1 MNRSLAS
8 WIGVPI
14 ILPLVCGGCGATPE
28 KGVSAIRL
36 GGFEA
41 WAEPIPDALAVGEAA
56 FDGDFDQGIT
66 TLRPFEGRLWMGY
79 GDATRNLGSEIPV
92 EFRWFAGADDPVAR
106 TADVFASGQGA
117 RQRNP
122 GDTGEEQ
129 IEPYRV
135 VAGSLW
141 QPGVDS
147 TNADEAWTQTKA
159 GTWRSVDGERVQT
172 KLIDGNVFKLE
183 SVDGEPVWRKYRN
196 IPGGEHVHDIAGF
209 DGSIYAVGSGA
220 DHRFEF
226 GNGKVFRYLWRSDDG
241 GETFRTVLRVEV
253 PAVGYD
259 TRFRRLLASGDR
271 LYVLGYL
278 NPYQTEGPIE
288 GRSIVVTH
296 RNGIAEWVDL
306 EGPLSEMLP
315 LRTLRGPGG
324 RPGGW
329 WSRERGDAV
338 RRPRR
343 SGSTVAPGGRAGG
356 LAWIAACSTSSFL
369 SGDRGRFLV
378 LAGSGRPEEGEPAER
393 FEILSGSTLDPDR
406 LSTVARLSDL
416 EPRSF
421 AVFDGHVFLGTEDGR
436 ILRADLELDHAGR

>member
-28 KGVSAIRL
+28 KGVSAIRV

-41 WAEPIPDALAVGEAA
+41 WAEPIPDAIATGEAA
-56 FDGDFDQGIT
+56 FEGDFDRGIT

-92 EFRWFAGADDPVAR
+92 EFRWFAGADDPVVR
-106 TADVFASGQGA
+106 TADVLAAGQGA
-117 RQRNP
+117 RQRSP

-147 TNADEAWTQTKA
+147 TDADEAWTQTKA
-159 GTWRSVDGERVQT
+159 GTWRLVDGERLQT

-183 SVDGEPVWRKYRN
+183 SVDDEPVWRKYRN

-209 DGSIYAVGSGA
+209 GGSIYAVGSGA

-296 RNGIAEWVDL
+296 RDGIAEWVDL

-315 LRTLRGPGG
+315 LRTFEVPEEDWGLVVARKGRRGAEKVF
-324 RPGGW
+324 RIDADRVVELEGW
-329 WSRERGDAV
+329 RD
-338 RRPRR
+338 RR
-343 SGSTVAPGGRAGG
+343 V
-356 LAWIAACSTSSFL
+356 LDVSFIP
-369 SGDRGRFLV
+369 GDRRFLV
-378 LAGSGRPEEGEPAER
+378 LAGSGRPEEGEPAEQ

-421 AVFDGHVFLGTEDGR
+421 AVFNGDVFLGTEDGR
-436 ILRADLELDHAGR
+436 ILRADLDLDDAGR

>member
-1 MNRSLAS
+1 MSRSYGT
-8 WIGVPI
+8 WISVAAT
-14 ILPLVCGGCGATPE
+14 LMLMCGGCGIAVE
-28 KGVSAIRL
+28 RDGEVLRI
-36 GGFEA
+36 GGFEP
-41 WAEPIPDALAVGEAA
+41 WAEPIPDALAVGEVA
-56 FDGDFDQGIT
+56 FEGDFDRGIT

-79 GDATRNLGSEIPV
+79 GDATRNLGSEVPV

-106 TADVFASGQGA
+106 TADVLAAGQGA
-117 RQRNP
+117 RQRSP

-135 VAGSLW
+135 VEGSLW

-147 TNADEAWTQTKA
+147 TNPDEAWTQTKA
-159 GTWRSVDGERVQT
+159 GTWRVVDGERVQT

-183 SVDGEPVWRKYRN
+183 SVEGEPVWRKYRN

-209 DGSIYAVGSGA
+209 GGSIYAVGSGA

-296 RNGIAEWVDL
+296 RDGITEWVDL
-306 EGPLSEMLP
+306 EGPLAEMLP
-315 LRTLRGPGG
+315 LRTFEVPEEAWGLVIASKGRRGAEKVF
-324 RPGGW
+324 RI
-329 WSRERGDAV
+329 D
-338 RRPRR
+338 
-343 SGSTVAPGGRAGG
+343 
-356 LAWIAACSTSSFL
+356 
-369 SGDRGRFLV
+369 GDRVVELEGWRDRRVIDVSFVPGDRRFLV
-378 LAGSGRPEEGEPAER
+378 LAGTGRPGEGEPTEQ
-393 FEILSGSTLDPDR
+393 FEILSGTTLDPDR

-416 EPRSF
+416 EPRCF
-421 AVFDGHVFLGTEDGR
+421 AVFDGHVFLGTDDGR
-436 ILRADLELDHAGR
+436 ILRADLDPDDSGR

>member
-28 KGVSAIRL
+28 KGVSAIRV

-41 WAEPIPDALAVGEAA
+41 WAEPIPDAIATGEAA
-56 FDGDFDQGIT
+56 FEGDFDRGIT

-92 EFRWFAGADDPVAR
+92 EFRWFAGADDPVVR
-106 TADVFASGQGA
+106 TADVLAAGQGA
-117 RQRNP
+117 RQRSP

-147 TNADEAWTQTKA
+147 TDADEAWTQTKA
-159 GTWRSVDGERVQT
+159 GTWRLVDGERLQT

-183 SVDGEPVWRKYRN
+183 SVDDEPVWRKYRN

-209 DGSIYAVGSGA
+209 GGSIYAVGSGA

-296 RNGIAEWVDL
+296 RDGIAEWVDL

-315 LRTLRGPGG
+315 LRTFPA
-324 RPGGW
+324 P
-329 WSRERGDAV
+329 EGDWGLVVA
-338 RRPRR
+338 RKGR
-343 SGSTVAPGGRAGG
+343 SGSNHVFRVEGRTVAELEGWRGRRV
-356 LAWIAACSTSSFL
+356 IDVQFL
-369 SGDRGRFLV
+369 SDRGRFLV
-378 LAGSGRPEEGEPAER
+378 LAGSGRPEEGEPAAQ

-416 EPRSF
+416 EPR
-421 AVFDGHVFLGTEDGR
+421 
-436 ILRADLELDHAGR
+436 

>member
-1 MNRSLAS
+1 M
-8 WIGVPI
+8 
-14 ILPLVCGGCGATPE
+14 
-28 KGVSAIRL
+28 SAIRL

-106 TADVFASGQGA
+106 TADVLAAGQGA

-135 VAGSLW
+135 VAGALW

-159 GTWRSVDGERVQT
+159 GTWRDVDGERVQT

-183 SVDGEPVWRKYRN
+183 SVEGEPIWRKYRN

-209 DGSIYAVGSGA
+209 EESIYAVGSGA

-241 GETFRTVLRVEV
+241 GATFRTVLRVEV

-296 RNGIAEWVDL
+296 RDGIAEWVDL

-315 LRTLRGPGG
+315 LRTFPA
-324 RPGGW
+324 P
-329 WSRERGDAV
+329 EGDWGLVVA
-338 RRPRR
+338 RKGR
-343 SGSTVAPGGRAGG
+343 SGSNHVFRVEGRTVAELEGWRGRRV
-356 LAWIAACSTSSFL
+356 IDVQFL
-369 SGDRGRFLV
+369 SDRGRFLV
-378 LAGSGRPEEGEPAER
+378 LAGSGRPEEGEPAEQ

>member
-28 KGVSAIRL
+28 KGVSAIRV

-41 WAEPIPDALAVGEAA
+41 WAEPIPDAIATGEAA
-56 FDGDFDQGIT
+56 FEGDFDRGIT

-92 EFRWFAGADDPVAR
+92 EFRWFAGADDPVVR
-106 TADVFASGQGA
+106 TADVLAAGQGA
-117 RQRNP
+117 RQRSP

-147 TNADEAWTQTKA
+147 TDADEAWTQTKA
-159 GTWRSVDGERVQT
+159 GTWRLVDGERLQT

-183 SVDGEPVWRKYRN
+183 SVDDEPVWRKYRN

-209 DGSIYAVGSGA
+209 GGSIYAVGSGA

-315 LRTLRGPGG
+315 LRTFPA
-324 RPGGW
+324 P
-329 WSRERGDAV
+329 EGDWGLVVA
-338 RRPRR
+338 RKGR
-343 SGSTVAPGGRAGG
+343 SGSNHVFRVEGRTVAELEGWRGRRV
-356 LAWIAACSTSSFL
+356 IDVQFL
-369 SGDRGRFLV
+369 SDRGRFLV
-378 LAGSGRPEEGEPAER
+378 LAGSGRPEEGEPAEQ

-421 AVFDGHVFLGTEDGR
+421 AVFNGDVFLGTEDGR
-436 ILRADLELDHAGR
+436 ILRADLDLDDAGR

>member
-1 MNRSLAS
+1 MSGS
-8 WIGVPI
+8 YGTWIGAAA
-14 ILPLVCGGCGATPE
+14 ILSLLCGGCG
-28 KGVSAIRL
+28 VSTERGAEAIRI
-36 GGFEA
+36 GGFEP
-41 WAEPIPDALAVGEAA
+41 WAEPIQDAIRVGETA
-56 FDGDFDQGIT
+56 FEGDFDRGIT
-66 TLRPFEGRLWMGY
+66 TLRAFEGRLWMGY

-106 TADVFASGQGA
+106 TADVLAAGQGA
-117 RQRNP
+117 RQRSP

-147 TNADEAWTQTKA
+147 TNPDEAWTQAKA
-159 GTWRSVDGERVQT
+159 GTWRDVDGERVQT
-172 KLIDGNVFKLE
+172 KLIEGNVFKLE

-209 DGSIYAVGSGA
+209 GGSIYAVGSGA

-241 GETFRTVLRVEV
+241 GETFRTILRVEV

-296 RNGIAEWVDL
+296 RDGITEWVDL

-315 LRTLRGPGG
+315 LRTFPA
-324 RPGGW
+324 PD
-329 WSRERGDAV
+329 GDWGLVVA
-338 RRPRR
+338 RKGR
-343 SGSTVAPGGRAGG
+343 SGSNHVFRVEGRTVTELEGWRGRRV
-356 LAWIAACSTSSFL
+356 IDVQFL
-369 SGDRGRFLV
+369 SDRGRFLV
-378 LAGSGRPEEGEPAER
+378 LAGSGRPEEGEPPER
-393 FEILSGSTLDPDR
+393 FEILSGSTRDPDR
-406 LSTVARLSDL
+406 LTAVARLSEL

-421 AVFDGHVFLGTEDGR
+421 AVFKGDVFLGTDDGR
-436 ILRADLELDHAGR
+436 ILRADLEAEESGR

>member
-14 ILPLVCGGCGATPE
+14 MLPLVCGGCGAIPE
-28 KGVSAIRL
+28 KGVSAIRV

-159 GTWRSVDGERVQT
+159 GIWRSVDGERVQT
-172 KLIDGNVFKLE
+172 KLIEGNVFKLE
-183 SVDGEPVWRKYRN
+183 SVDGEPIWRKYRN

-296 RNGIAEWVDL
+296 RDGIAEWVDL

-315 LRTLRGPGG
+315 LRTFEVPEEAWGLVIARKGRRGAEKVF
-324 RPGGW
+324 RI
-329 WSRERGDAV
+329 D
-338 RRPRR
+338 
-343 SGSTVAPGGRAGG
+343 
-356 LAWIAACSTSSFL
+356 
-369 SGDRGRFLV
+369 GDRVVELEGWRDRRVLDVSFIPGDRRFLV
-378 LAGSGRPEEGEPAER
+378 LAGSGRPEDGEPAER

-421 AVFDGHVFLGTEDGR
+421 AVFNGDVFLGTEDGR
-436 ILRADLELDHAGR
+436 ILRADLDLDDAGR

>member
-8 WIGVPI
+8 WISVPV
-14 ILPLVCGGCGATPE
+14 ILPLMCGGCSVTVERDG
-28 KGVSAIRL
+28 SALEI
-36 GGFEA
+36 GEFEA
-41 WAEPIPDALAVGEAA
+41 WAEPIPDAIATGEAA
-56 FDGDFDQGIT
+56 FEGDFDRGIT

-106 TADVFASGQGA
+106 TADVFAAGQGA

-129 IEPYRV
+129 IEPYRM

-147 TNADEAWTQTKA
+147 TNPDEAWTQTKA
-159 GTWRSVDGERVQT
+159 GTWRDVDGERVQT
-172 KLIDGNVFKLE
+172 KLIEGNVFKLE
-183 SVDGEPVWRKYRN
+183 SVDGEPIWRKYRN

-209 DGSIYAVGSGA
+209 GGSIYAVGSGA

-241 GETFRTVLRVEV
+241 GETFRTMLRVEV

-259 TRFRRLLASGDR
+259 TRFRRLLASGDH

-296 RNGIAEWVDL
+296 RDGITEWVDL

-315 LRTLRGPGG
+315 LRTFPA
-324 RPGGW
+324 P
-329 WSRERGDAV
+329 EGDWGLVVA
-338 RRPRR
+338 RKGR
-343 SGSTVAPGGRAGG
+343 SGSNHVFTVEGRTVAELEGWRGRRV
-356 LAWIAACSTSSFL
+356 IDVQFL
-369 SGDRGRFLV
+369 SDGARFLV
-378 LAGSGRPEEGEPAER
+378 LAGSGRSGEGEPAEQ

-406 LSTVARLSDL
+406 LSTVARFSDL
-416 EPRSF
+416 EPRCF
-421 AVFDGHVFLGTEDGR
+421 AVFQGDVFLGTNDGR
-436 ILRADLELDHAGR
+436 ILRADLDPDDSGR